1 MSVKMDA
8 AKRRAAETSA
18 ELRGEAVHTSKE
30 KVWDFDDNTP
40 GGESMDIEE
49 AVRLEEQQV
58 HGYLEPRYDGPG
70 VILEASPL
78 PVLPVVY
85 LRPVQR
91 TRPFFDIELDR
102 QSREE
107 ARINGTNNRLKYN
120 SHGWRYPLILY
131 LDGIVD
137 EGNIGAIMRTAY
149 YFGVDAVA
157 LSKRG
162 TAPVDS
168 VALKASSGAA
178 EGLPILTVAN
188 PHTFLQRSTHSG
200 WRVYAADAPLPPRDN
215 FNVTADH
222 SFGALDPLNTSPLVS
237 FTRPH
242 TLATLRDH
250 APLVQHPA
258 ILMLGGEGAGFR
270 HTIRAK
276 ANYLVGVRGTAGLAM
291 GVDSL
296 NVSVAA
302 ALIMLEMLRKPK
314 VADAL
319 KAVDKKY
326 DYREKMRRQTNRM
339 GRKTEDSVRNDEMLF

>member
-1 MSVKMDA
+1 MVDDSFLPAMDKMSDY
-8 AKRRAAETSA
+8 RP
-18 ELRGEAVHTSKE
+18 H
-30 KVWDFDDNTP
+30 N
-40 GGESMDIEE
+40 
-49 AVRLEEQQV
+49 
-58 HGYLEPRYDGPG
+58 G

-78 PVLPVVY
+78 PVLPVVN

-91 TRPFFDIELDR
+91 TRPYFDIDLDK

-107 ARINGTNNRLKYN
+107 ARINGTNSRLKYN
-120 SHGWRYPLILY
+120 SHGWRYPFILY

-162 TAPVDS
+162 TAPIDS

-188 PHTFLQRSTHSG
+188 PHTFLHRSTHNNG
-200 WRVYAADAPLPPRDN
+200 WRLYAADVPLPPRDN

-222 SFGALDPLNTSPLVS
+222 TYAALDPLNTSPLVS

-250 APLVQHPA
+250 SPLLQHPA
-258 ILMLGGEGAGFR
+258 ILMLGGEAAGFR
-270 HTIRAK
+270 HSIRAK

-302 ALIMLEMLRKPK
+302 ALIMLEMLRRPK
-314 VADAL
+314 VADVV
-319 KAVDKKY
+319 KRRVDQNY
-326 DYREKMRRQTNRM
+326 DYGREKREKARRDANQLA
-339 GRKTEDSVRNDEMLF
+339 RKTDDSVSNDELLF